1 MRTVLF
7 LILAIFSINLFSQIT
22 NYSKYVN
29 PFIGTGGHGHTYPGA
44 QVPFGMVQLSP
55 DTRLTGW
62 DGCSGYHYSDTII
75 YGFSHTHLNGTGVPD
90 YCDILL
96 MPVSGK
102 VNIRNYGYASGF
114 SHKNEKAK
122 PGYYQVLLDKSG
134 INVELTATQRTG
146 VHKYSY
152 KSASNNQIVLDL
164 KHRDMVLASEIEI
177 VNKKTIRGIRNSK
190 AWAENQQVCFE
201 IQFSVPFRSFEL
213 YQDGKLISNPKKLTA
228 GKNLIAVFSFGKA
241 KEIIVK
247 TGVSPTSK
255 EDASMNLKSECEKY
269 SFEEVLKNA
278 TASWNS
284 ELSKIK
290 VVSDNKDD
298 MTVFYTALYH
308 TMINPVIYN
317 NADRSY
323 LGRDF
328 KKHDDPGFD
337 YHTVFSLWDTY
348 RAEHPLLTLI
358 DQKRTNDFINT
369 FISQYQQGGLLPV
382 WELSSNETFCMIGY
396 HSVPVIFDAF
406 AKNIR
411 NYDAAQALQAMK
423 NSAEKDH
430 HGLKYLRKYGYLPG
444 DLEHESVSKTLEYAY
459 DDWCIAMMAKM
470 NNDEAAYKEYIIRA
484 QFYKNIFDSKT
495 GFMRPKFN
503 GAWQT
508 PFDPAEVTFNF
519 TEANSWQYSFAVPHD
534 ISGLIKLHGGK
545 LNLQKKLDELF
556 TTSQGLTGRIQS
568 DITGLIG
575 QYAHGNEPS
584 HHMAYLYNYLNVPF
598 KTQEKVASILKTMYH
613 NAPDGL
619 SGNEDCG
626 QMSAWYVLSSIGFYQ
641 VCPGNTQ
648 FAIGCPLF
656 KEAKIQL
663 ENGKTFT
670 VKTIN
675 RNDKNIYIQY
685 AYLNGRKYNKSFLDY
700 NDIMNGGT
708 LEIKMDSVPNLNWG
722 TSDDDIPKTSVDT
735 FQMAIVPFTDQAA
748 KTFRDSIAVDLHS
761 VDKADIYYTLDGTNP
776 DNNSMKY
783 SFPIVLKETAVI
795 KSVSYHPVMGY
806 SYITDS
812 KFVRTN
818 EKMKIQLLTAYNS
831 QYTGGG
837 DNALINQLRGT
848 DNFRLGEWQGYND
861 TDFEAILDLG
871 EMRNINKISMGFL
884 QDIGSWIWMP
894 KNVSFEYSDDGK
906 VFKHLGIVENTVPAE
921 ENGSVVKDF
930 EIIISFKARYIKIKA
945 SKFGTIP
952 EWHLGAGNPSWI
964 FADEIV
970 VE

>member
-1 MRTVLF
+1 MRTVIL
-7 LILAIFSINLFSQIT
+7 LILFIFSLNLNSQNINYT
-22 NYSKYVN
+22 KYVN

-62 DGCSGYHYSDTII
+62 DGCSGYHYSDSII
-75 YGFSHTHLNGTGVPD
+75 YGFSHSHLNGTGVPD

-96 MPVSGK
+96 MPVSGQ
-102 VNIRNYGYASGF
+102 VNVRDYRYASGF

-146 VHKYSY
+146 VHKYTYRSVT
-152 KSASNNQIVLDL
+152 NNHIVVDL
-164 KHRDMVLASEIEI
+164 KHRDIVLASEIEI
-177 VNKKTIRGIRNSK
+177 VNKKTIRGMRQSK
-190 AWAENQQVCFE
+190 AWAENQLIYFE
-201 IQFSVPFRSFEL
+201 IQFSEPFTSFKL
-213 YQDGKLISNPKKLTA
+213 YQDGKLLKKPKKLTS
-228 GKNLIAVFSFGKA
+228 GKNLIAVFSFDKT
-241 KEIIVK
+241 KEIIAK
-247 TGVSPTSK
+247 TGISPTSK
-255 EDASMNLKSECEKY
+255 QDASLNLKAESY
-269 SFEEVLKNA
+269 NLSFDEVLKKA
-278 TASWNS
+278 QDMWNK

-298 MTVFYTALYH
+298 LTVFYTALYH

-328 KKHDDPGFD
+328 KKHPDPGFD

-348 RAEHPLLTLI
+348 RAEHPLLSII
-358 DQKRTNDFINT
+358 DRKRTDDFINT

-396 HSVPVIFDAF
+396 HSVPVIFDAYV
-406 AKNIR
+406 KNIR
-411 NYDAAQALQAMK
+411 NYDAKLALEAMK
-423 NSAEKDH
+423 NSAMKDH
-430 HGLKYLRKYGYLPG
+430 HGLKFLRKYGYLPG

-459 DDWCIAMMAKM
+459 DDWCIAMMAQM
-470 NNDEAAYKEYIIRA
+470 QNDSATYSEFIRRA
-484 QFYKNIFDSKT
+484 QFYKNIFDPRT

-545 LNLQKKLDELF
+545 KNLSKKLDELF
-556 TTSQGLTGRIQS
+556 NTNQELTGRHQS

-584 HHMAYLYNYLNVPF
+584 HHMAYLYNYVNEPY
-598 KTQEKVASILKTMYH
+598 KTQKMVAQILKDMYH

-626 QMSAWYVLSSIGFYQ
+626 QMSAWYVLSSIGLYQ
-641 VCPGNTQ
+641 VCPGNNQ
-648 FAIGCPLF
+648 FSIGCPLF
-656 KEAKIQL
+656 NEVGITL

-685 AYLNGRKYNKSFLDY
+685 AYLNGKKYNKSYIDY
-700 NDIMNGGT
+700 RDIMNGVT

-722 TSDDDIPKTSVDT
+722 ASDDEVPVTSVEDSKLT
-735 FQMAIVPFTDQAA
+735 IVPYTNQVA
-748 KTFRDSIAVDLHS
+748 KTFSDIITVDFHS
-761 VDKADIYYTLDGTNP
+761 VDNSDIYYTLDGSNP
-776 DNNSMKY
+776 DKNSNKY
-783 SFPIVLKETAVI
+783 TSPVVLNETALI
-795 KSVSYHPVMGY
+795 KSIAYNAENGY
-806 SYITDS
+806 SYIVES
-812 KFVRTN
+812 KFVKTN
-818 EKMKIQLLTAYNS
+818 EKLKLKLLSAYNS

-861 TDFEAILDLG
+861 TDFEAIVDLG
-871 EMRNINKISMGFL
+871 EIKTINKIGIGFL

-894 KNVSFEYSDDGK
+894 KSVTFTCSDDGNVYK
-906 VFKHLGIVENTVPAE
+906 QLGTVENTVPADE
-921 ENGSVVKDF
+921 YKSVNKDF
-930 EIIISFKARYIKIKA
+930 EIKIPVTTRFIKIKA
-945 SKFGTIP
+945 LKFGTIP
-952 EWHLGAGNPSWI
+952 EWHIGAGNPSWI
-964 FADEIV
+964 FADEILI
-970 VE
+970 E